1 MTIGLTAA
9 LTMGNASGTALWSAG
24 AGEASAS
31 AAQARFTQAR
41 DDNPVLYADGCHLD
55 YEHVTSPECVFGDP
69 RSATTVVL
77 FGDSHAAHWF
87 PALERIASEE
97 RWRLVSLTKSGCPSV
112 DVAIRDLRIGR
123 RYVEC
128 ETWRHN
134 SLARIQMLR
143 PSLVVLTNAHDYV
156 EPSAAD
162 PFDPTADPLNTGAEL
177 AIARTSAD
185 WLAGLQRTLRT
196 LGGFG
201 LQTVVLRDSPWPRFD
216 VPTCL
221 ARQAWRPWLYPDGC
235 RFARGLGIRQ
245 DIVQAEDRAVSASRN
260 VSIVDLSSAIC
271 RQETCDTTR
280 GDVVMYRDHHHLT
293 ARFST
298 TLAPVLAVQLKRRA
312 ELVTPLQ

>member
-1 MTIGLTAA
+1 MIIVAAIAFDRHTTFPGMAALVPVVGTVLVLACGNESRIASGLLRTRPLQWFGDVSYVWYLWHWPVLVFADVLVPDLTVAGRIGFGLLSLAIAGATRGLLEDRIRFAPWFVARPAMTIGLTAA

-69 RSATTVVL
+69 LAATTVVL

-134 SLARIQMLR
+134 SLARKIGR
-143 PSLVVLTNAHDYV
+143 AS
-156 EPSAAD
+156 
-162 PFDPTADPLNTGAEL
+162 
-177 AIARTSAD
+177 
-185 WLAGLQRTLRT
+185 
-196 LGGFG
+196 
-201 LQTVVLRDSPWPRFD
+201 
-216 VPTCL
+216 
-221 ARQAWRPWLYPDGC
+221 C
-235 RFARGLGIRQ
+235 RER
-245 DIVQAEDRAVSASRN
+245 V
-260 VSIVDLSSAIC
+260 
-271 RQETCDTTR
+271 
-280 GDVVMYRDHHHLT
+280 
-293 ARFST
+293 
-298 TLAPVLAVQLKRRA
+298 
-312 ELVTPLQ
+312 